1 MQPSHMSTENPINVS
16 VDGHVG
22 IIELNRPH
30 KFNCLAIESHDAI
43 LQTLA
48 RFRADRQIR
57 SILVCSTGKHFCTG
71 ADLDSVQRFRE
82 SAPELAHFIHTGHAA
97 LRALEN
103 SGLPVI
109 VAVQGMCL
117 AGGLELMLACD
128 VAFAAADALFG
139 DQHAQF
145 GLIPGWGASQRLPR
159 LIGMRRAMD
168 LFCTARRIDAA
179 TAQDWGLV
187 NYVCPPETLRQ
198 QALDYCHSLSR
209 RSVSGLAAMKRL
221 AYAGVDMTLDQGLV
235 MEEDVALTALRS
247 PDASE
252 GLQAFMERREPMFA
266 K

>member
-1 MQPSHMSTENPINVS
+1 MSTENPINVS

-30 KFNCLAIESHDAI
+30 KFNCLAIESHEFI

-48 RFRADRQIR
+48 RWRADRQVR

-82 SAPELAHFIHTGHAA
+82 DASQLAQFIHKGHAA

-103 SGLPVI
+103 SGVPTVA
-109 VAVQGMCL
+109 AVQGMCL

-128 VAFAAADALFG
+128 VAFAAADALLG

-159 LIGMRRAMD
+159 IVGMRRAMD
-168 LFCTARRIDAA
+168 LFYTARRIDAA

-187 NYVCPPETLRQ
+187 NHVCPPETLRQ
-198 QALDYCHSLSR
+198 QALDYCHSLTR
-209 RSVSGLAAMKRL
+209 RSASGLATMKRL
-221 AYAGVDMTLDQGLV
+221 AYGGIDMTLDQGLS
-235 MEEDVALTALRS
+235 MEEDVALNALRGA
-247 PDASE
+247 DATE
-252 GLQAFMERREPMFA
+252 GLQAFMERREPVFE